1 MYGKRS
7 RKFFVIGLAVFLTAP
22 LFLLLQSKYKGR
34 SYYSKRSPQILRHYL
49 QMTVDVYCDRA
60 RLGGEYPEYS
70 VLLIREF
77 LSHDNKV
84 SAETWLRYGVFEWR
98 NPALAELYAK
108 LVTRGVL
115 SVPHPE
121 SFARFLREEA
131 EEFRDDDS
139 DQNE

>member
-1 MYGKRS
+1 MRRKRS
-7 RKFFVIGLAVFLTAP
+7 RGFFFIGLFVCLTAP
-22 LFLLLQSKYKGR
+22 LFLLLQSKYKGKP
-34 SYYSKRSPQILRHYL
+34 YYSKRSPQVLRHYL

-77 LSHDNKV
+77 LSRGNKI

-115 SVPHPE
+115 AVPHPE
-121 SFARFLREEA
+121 SFAHFLREEA
-131 EEFRDDDS
+131 EEFRDD
-139 DQNE
+139 EPLE

>member
-1 MYGKRS
+1 MRRKKS
-7 RKFFVIGLAVFLTAP
+7 RMFFFLGLFVFLTSP
-22 LFLLLQSKYKGR
+22 LFLLIQSKYRGR
-34 SYYSKRSPQILRHYL
+34 PYYSKRSPQVLRHYL

-77 LSHDNKV
+77 LARGNKI

-121 SFARFLREEA
+121 SFAHFLREEA
-131 EEFRDDDS
+131 EEFRD
-139 DQNE
+139 EEPLE

>member
-1 MYGKRS
+1 MRRKKS
-7 RKFFVIGLAVFLTAP
+7 RMFFFLGLFVFLTSP
-22 LFLLLQSKYKGR
+22 LFLLIQSKYRGR
-34 SYYSKRSPQILRHYL
+34 PYYSKRSPQVLRHYL

-77 LSHDNKV
+77 LSRGNKI

-121 SFARFLREEA
+121 SFAHFQREEA
-131 EEFRDDDS
+131 EEFRD
-139 DQNE
+139 EEPLE